1 MKKFLVINTSFFG
14 DILLTGPLCRNIKLA
29 FPDSYIVFIA
39 NKPFVDAARYLDGVD
54 EAIAYDKNDMH
65 RGISGALRFY
75 KQYKHNF
82 SAGFSAAFVIY
93 GNERGI
99 ILSRLFGAEKIYA
112 ENNGL
117 IKLLLS
123 NKKINYHGLSR
134 VQERNSILLEQYT
147 NAPVQNLPMLYN
159 PPPDA
164 YESAGQ
170 MLESAGLT
178 SNDKF
183 ICICTV
189 SKKTEKDMPVRTCA
203 ELIDRF
209 HGTDYHVLLLGAGGR
224 AVEYG
229 RQLTKYTAG
238 YIDLINK
245 TSIPQ
250 LAAVLKLSAG
260 LISVDTGTMHLGLA
274 VNTPVTAL
282 FYISDMNHIEKW
294 GPDPDLYKAVILKS
308 EKCSPNEIFSTAL
321 KIIEK

>member
-14 DILLTGPLCRNIKLA
+14 DILLTGALCRNIKLA
-29 FPDSYIVFIA
+29 FPDSYIAFIA

-54 EAIAYDKNDMH
+54 EVLAYDKNGVH
-65 RGISGALRFY
+65 SGLKGAFRFY
-75 KQYKHNF
+75 QQYKYNF
-82 SAGFSAAFVIY
+82 SDGFSAAFVIY

-99 ILSRLFGAEKIYA
+99 ILSRFFGAEKIYA
-112 ENNGL
+112 ENNSL

-123 NKKINYHGLSR
+123 NKKINYHGFSR

-147 NAPVQNLPMLYN
+147 HVPVQNLPMLYD
-159 PPPDA
+159 PPLDA
-164 YESAGQ
+164 YESARH

-183 ICICTV
+183 ICLCTV
-189 SKKTEKDMPVRTCA
+189 SKKVEKDMPISTCA

-209 HGTDYHVLLLGAGGR
+209 HGTDYRMLLLGAGGR
-224 AVEYG
+224 ATEYSQ
-229 RQLTKYTAG
+229 QLKKCTVD
-238 YIDLINK
+238 YIDMINK

-282 FYISDMNHIEKW
+282 FYINDAGHIAKW
-294 GPDPDLYKAVILKS
+294 GPDQNIYKAAVLKS
-308 EKCSPNEIFSTAL
+308 EQCSSNEIFNSAL